1 VVVSSDVVGPK
12 MAGPAIRAVELAR
25 VLERALEGRR
35 EVVLA
40 APDKAAL
47 EGGPRVVSFRRG
59 GLARLARSA
68 EVILGQG
75 LGVPLLPLLAPG
87 HSLVLDFYDP
97 NPVEL
102 MAFHRQSD
110 RRTARRSQEHL
121 RHRLLALARRG
132 DHFLCATMRQ
142 RDFWLGLLASAGRLS
157 WEADRSHPNLD
168 DLISVVPFGLPE
180 EEPRAGEPV
189 LKGVW
194 PGIGARD
201 KVLLWGG
208 GIWNWFDPLTVI
220 RAVGLAAQRRPEL
233 RLFFLGTAHPNPR
246 IPAMMMTR
254 AAWDLAREMGL
265 LDKHVFFNQGWV
277 DYDQRAGFLLE
288 ADLAVLASGRDLET
302 RLSFRTRLL
311 DSLWSATPM
320 VLTEGDH
327 FAGLVAERGLGR
339 VVPVGD
345 AEGMAR
351 AILELLDDPEEMEG
365 CRRRLKTLALEMTWE
380 RTARPL
386 AAFCRAPRFHP
397 GAVHSSL
404 GRLGLAGQYYLGL
417 ARVLARYGGAY
428 QQLRRR
434 FPRIFH
440 EERQK

>member
-1 VVVSSDVVGPK
+1 MVVVSSDVVGPK

-25 VLERALEGRR
+25 VLGRALEGRR

-40 APDKAAL
+40 APNQASL
-47 EGGPRVVSFRRG
+47 NGGPPVHSFRRG
-59 GLARLARSA
+59 CLARLVRSA
-68 EVILGQG
+68 EVVIGQG

-110 RRTARRSQEHL
+110 YRTARRSQEHL
-121 RHRLLALARRG
+121 RHRLRVLARRG
-132 DHFLCATMRQ
+132 DHFMCATMRQ

-168 DLISVVPFGLPE
+168 DLVSVVPFGLPGE
-180 EEPRAGEPV
+180 RPRAEKPV
-189 LKGVW
+189 LKGAW
-194 PGIGARD
+194 PGIEPQD

-220 RAVGLAAQRRPEL
+220 RAVGLAAQRRPGL
-233 RLFFLGTAHPNPR
+233 RLFFLGTAHPNPK
-246 IPAMMMTR
+246 IPAMMLTR
-254 AAWDLAREMGL
+254 AALDLAREKGL

-277 DYDQRAGFLLE
+277 DYDDRAGFLLE

-311 DSLWSATPM
+311 DSIWSATPM
-320 VLTEGDH
+320 ILTEGDH
-327 FAGLVAERGLGR
+327 FAGLVRERGLGR
-339 VVPVGD
+339 VVKVDDP
-345 AEGMAR
+345 EGMAR
-351 AILELLDDPEEMEG
+351 AILELLDDPREMEG
-365 CRRRLKTLALEMTWE
+365 CRQRLALLAQEMTWE
-380 RTARPL
+380 RAARPL
-386 AAFCRAPRFHP
+386 VDFCQRPKPHP
-397 GAVHSSL
+397 GAVHSQA
-404 GRLGLAGQYYLGL
+404 GRLGLAGGYYLGL

-428 QQLRRR
+428 EQLRRR
-434 FPRIFH
+434 INPGGRS
-440 EERQK
+440 